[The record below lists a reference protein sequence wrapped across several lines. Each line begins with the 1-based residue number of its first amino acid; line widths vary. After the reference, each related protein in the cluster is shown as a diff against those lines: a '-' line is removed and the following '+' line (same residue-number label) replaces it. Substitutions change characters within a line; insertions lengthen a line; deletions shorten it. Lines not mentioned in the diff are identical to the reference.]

1 MKIFVRTILLFVF
14 ALAANVVS
22 AKQVEMADG
31 MRADGKI
38 YVVVAIILVI
48 LFGLFTCLFL
58 LDRKLN
64 KMDQQLKE
72 RQQTKR

>member
-1 MKIFVRTILLFVF
+1 MKISVRTMLLFVC
-14 ALAANVVS
+14 ALVANVVS

-38 YVVVAIILVI
+38 YVVVVIILVI
-48 LFGLFTCLFL
+48 LFGLFTYLFL